1 MKRLTYS
8 LIVGL
13 VLLTLGSANAF
24 GQATASATIQGT
36 VTDKSGAVVSGAE
49 VVAKSKATDLTRT
62 ATTSDTGYFRFELLP
77 VGTYTVTVTKAGFGT
92 VAQTIETLIGQV
104 ATVNAELKPGATSE
118 VIEVTGEALLVDQT
132 KTSVSQNI
140 TPSEV
145 QELPLLGRDVANL
158 AYLAPGVK
166 ATDSYDPTKNRYA
179 ILSVNGQ
186 SGRNVNVTING
197 VDNKDNTV
205 GGPVMQLPLEAV
217 QEFVIST
224 QRFSAANGRSE
235 GAAINMITKAGTN
248 RYHGSAFGF
257 FREQQFNAENVTE
270 KANGVKGPYSRQF
283 FGGSV
288 GGPIVKDKLFGF
300 FAIERQ
306 REHTSISEDSGALS
320 ELQIAAAAGLAAQ
333 PSAIIPRPFFE
344 TRYNGRMDYRFNDR
358 ETAYISYTSQA
369 NDSLN
374 DQSGQTGDLTEG
386 NFTKNH
392 LQAANFT
399 LNSVLSNSLVNSA
412 LVGYQYW
419 NNIIDSTLK
428 VPLVTF
434 IGGSS
439 FGTNGNVPQQSYQ
452 RKWQFRDDLTKTYG
466 RHTFGMGV
474 DFIYNPKLGGFFE
487 SNSTL
492 EVDFGVDPS
501 QILANPSTC
510 GPAKNQPCY
519 PQGFATPGIVIGMSA
534 SGGDPYF
541 DMPGGT
547 KQLGLYFQDDWKV
560 TNRLTVNLG
569 VRWDKDYNLVGA
581 SAIAKSRTYL
591 ELLAIGSPYAKLAHD
606 DNKDFSPRVGFA
618 YDLTG
623 QGKHVLRGGYGLY
636 YGNIFQNIPLFMIQ
650 HARPTIYQGLFS
662 LTTPSDAVPGVP
674 SCGSPSVSPCTLSV
688 WRYGVDPNPV
698 IPPPLTQ
705 LVDGATGRLMDPN
718 YRNPVSQQFN
728 FGYQWAAT
736 RNSVVE
742 IEYVH
747 TLGLHENKTVN
758 INPSIATTFGVDA
771 NGNPVITSKPRPM
784 SAAFAAAGVPVLGR
798 VMDEQSV
805 NRSRYDGLNI
815 SYRQHMTKH
824 FSLNAN
830 YTLSRAMGWGI
841 ESGGPD
847 GFSSFRNYPHDPL
860 NIWDPRDFGPTDNDE
875 RHHISISGI
884 VKLPWGFQVA
894 PILSYGSARPFDL
907 RSGFDVLAR
916 GSGYSRPVIVPNGS
930 PTDYLAFDGTPGKD
944 AAAALECVAAGQ
956 CHQVGYDTLRGNAF
970 FNMDMR
976 VAKNIRL
983 REGWNLQLIFQAFN
997 LTNKTNYG
1005 SNFHNTN
1012 TAGTFL
1018 TPEGFINPSSSFTPR
1033 AFVGEFG
1040 ARFTF

>member
-1 MKRLTYS
+1 MLMLALT
-8 LIVGL
+8 
-13 VLLTLGSANAF
+13 GSSSVF
-24 GQATASATIQGT
+24 GQATASGTIQGT
-36 VTDKSGAVVSGAE
+36 VLDKSEGVIIGADVVIT
-49 VVAKSKATDLTRT
+49 SKATGASRT
-62 ATTSDTGYFRFELLP
+62 VATSDTGSFRFDLLSA
-77 VGTYTVTVTKAGFGT
+77 GFYTVKVSKAGFST
-92 VAQTIETLIGQV
+92 VTQTVELLVGQTVSANLTL
-104 ATVNAELKPGATSE
+104 NPGAITE
-118 VIEVTGEALLVDQT
+118 TIEVTSEALLIDVV
-132 KTSVSQNI
+132 KTSVSQQI

-145 QELPLLGRDVANL
+145 EELPLLGRDVANL

-248 RYHGSAFGF
+248 KYHGSAFGF
-257 FREQQFNAENVTE
+257 FREQQFNAENVFE
-270 KANGVKGPYSRQF
+270 QQAGQKGPYSRQF
-283 FGGSV
+283 FGGSI

-306 REHTSISEDSGALS
+306 RENTSITEDPTALA
-320 ELQIAAAAGLAAQ
+320 ELQLAQAAGLAAE
-333 PSAIIPRPFFE
+333 PSAIIPRPFYE
-344 TRYNGRMDYRFNDR
+344 TRYNGRLDYKFNDH
-358 ETAYISYTSQA
+358 ETAYLSYTSQA

-374 DQSGQTGDLTEG
+374 DQSSQTGDLTEG

-399 LNSVLSNSLVNSA
+399 LNSVVTPTLVNSF

-419 NNIIDSTLK
+419 NNIIDSSVK
-428 VPLVTF
+428 APLVTF

-466 RHTFGMGV
+466 RHTLGMGV

-492 EVDFGVDPS
+492 EVDFGADPS
-501 QILANPSTC
+501 CILATVSDNVNHC
-510 GPAKNQPCY
+510 GPSFY
-519 PQGFATPGIVIGMSA
+519 PQGFATAGAVIGMSA
-534 SGGDPYF
+534 SAGDPYF

-547 KQLGLYFQDDWKV
+547 KQLGLYLQDDWKV
-560 TNRLTVNLG
+560 TKKLSLNFG
-569 VRWDKDYNLVGA
+569 VRWDKDFNLVGA
-581 SAIAKSRTYL
+581 SAIANSRTYL

-650 HARPTIYQGLFS
+650 QARPTIYQGLFS
-662 LTTPSDAVPGVP
+662 ITTPSDEVPGTGIAL
-674 SCGSPSVSPCTLSV
+674 GS
-688 WRYGVDPNPV
+688 WRYGVDPNPT
-698 IPPPLTQ
+698 IPPPLAD
-705 LVDGATGRLMDPN
+705 LVDGATGRLMDPD

-736 RNSVVE
+736 KNSVVE

-758 INPSIATTFGVDA
+758 INPTIAVLGTDSS
-771 NGNPVITSKPRPM
+771 GNPVITSQPRPL
-784 SAAFAAAGVPVLGR
+784 SDAFTAAGQPVLGR

-805 NRSRYDGLNI
+805 NRSRYDGLNF
-815 SYRQHMTKH
+815 SYRQRMTKH

-875 RHHISISGI
+875 RHHISISG
-884 VKLPWGFQVA
+884 VVQLPWGFQVA

-907 RSGFDVLAR
+907 RSGFDVLSR
-916 GSGYSRPVIVPNGS
+916 GSGYSRPVIVPNS
-930 PTDYLAFDGTPGKD
+930 DPTDYLAFDGSAGKD
-944 AAAALECVAAGQ
+944 SAAALACLAATQ
-956 CHQVGYDTLRGNAF
+956 CRQVGYDTVRGNAF

-983 REGWNLQLIFQAFN
+983 REGWNLQLMFQAFN

-1018 TPEGFINPSSSFTPR
+1018 TPEGFINPASSFTPR